1 MWRIGEGQEKH
12 RPPLGC
18 QDIRSMFSGPPPGPS
33 TGPTARSVGNRKGK
47 ERVGAPQR
55 RKGVVLEEEVGHDEE
70 KEGGGSSCAT
80 TRGMQVHDHDF
91 YHDFVT
97 YLTSRAGGNKSVKN
111 AKGVATNVAKFHFH
125 ANSHEAGPLLSLKA
139 KKVRAFIDHCEKM
152 GIGPSGLI
160 QKILDIES
168 SIKFLLYQAEDT
180 EEEGMMSTKASAT
193 MTKFSLLR
201 RSFRGEKNKWERE
214 ALEGWHQICQAWMQ
228 SKTSGKVR
236 RGRCALG
243 EQWRGC
249 LIPSLKVTTTQP

>member
-1 MWRIGEGQEKH
+1 M
-12 RPPLGC
+12 
-18 QDIRSMFSGPPPGPS
+18 
-33 TGPTARSVGNRKGK
+33 
-47 ERVGAPQR
+47 
-55 RKGVVLEEEVGHDEE
+55 VLEEEVGHAEE
-70 KEGGGSSCAT
+70 KEGGGSSRAT
-80 TRGMQVHDHDF
+80 TRGMQVHDHEL

-201 RSFRGEKNKWERE
+201 RSFRGENNKRERE
-214 ALEGWHQICQAWMQ
+214 ALEDLA
-228 SKTSGKVR
+228 SD
-236 RGRCALG
+236 L
-243 EQWRGC
+243 
-249 LIPSLKVTTTQP
+249 PSLDAVKNVWESEEGTMHFRRAMEGLSHTPTKSDYNTALAILAGRLLFR